1 MIYFFSSLNGLIQ
14 SLRYRFRLKT
24 RWILFAN
31 QFKFAYLKKKLKKK
45 DVWTV
50 VFFAMGVSFWKYDR
64 LFQLMLA
71 HPRFKPIIVFA
82 TNPKRSPEIQEEDEK
97 AMQVFFEKQKYPY
110 AKNLGVV
117 VPDII
122 FYTQP
127 YSQSVIPEYRIGHF
141 SNALICYTPYSF
153 WISNYRWGYNST
165 VLNQAWKLFYPTQ
178 IHLENA
184 KKLMYNKGKNVT
196 VTGYALADNFLD
208 PNRKPIDNWKIKDSI
223 KKKIIWAAHL
233 SVLPESPTHNA
244 TFFDYCDLF
253 LNLAEKYQDLI
264 QIAFKPHPI
273 LKNNLYI
280 HPHWGKEKTDAYYA
294 RWESM
299 SNTTLINGSY
309 EDLFLTS
316 DALIHDCGS
325 FAAEYLYTKKP
336 VLYIGQE
343 LETNLC
349 PFGKKAIKA
358 HYIAKTSVDVE
369 NFLTNVIFMGND
381 PKKEI
386 RDKIFKTYLL
396 PPHHK
401 TAAQNMMDSICQSL
415 S

>member
-294 RWESM
+294 RWESIAGGHLAF
-299 SNTTLINGSY
+299 SRT
-309 EDLFLTS
+309 
-316 DALIHDCGS
+316 
-325 FAAEYLYTKKP
+325 
-336 VLYIGQE
+336 E
-343 LETNLC
+343 LC
-349 PFGKKAIKA
+349 K
-358 HYIAKTSVDVE
+358 
-369 NFLTNVIFMGND
+369 
-381 PKKEI
+381 
-386 RDKIFKTYLL
+386 
-396 PPHHK
+396 
-401 TAAQNMMDSICQSL
+401 SI
-415 S
+415 